1 MKKRKKS
8 MVYIQKV
15 GKAERKNGLIVT
27 NAQKSRKK
35 KRRFRAFIRVRN
47 FFNRNFKNWLIPGL
61 TWAIV

>member
-47 FFNRNFKNWLIPGL
+47 IFNRNFKNWLIPGL
-61 TWAIV
+61 TCAIV